1 MFELHPVIIL
11 AVGIL
16 TVVGMI
22 IVLRVNAF
30 IALITAAMVVSM
42 LAPGNLAE
50 KITRVAEAFGSMA
63 GKIGVVIA
71 LAAVIGRCLIDSGA
85 ADRIVRLFLSMLGE
99 KRCAISLMSSGFILS
114 VPVFFDTVFYLLVPL
129 ARSMYR
135 RTQKNYLKFIMA
147 IAGGAAITHTLV
159 PPTPGPLI
167 IANTLG
173 VDLGV
178 MIIVGVIVAIPSAVA
193 GILYAGWLNRRMNVP
208 MRPIGG
214 GQKELEP
221 LAEHQLPG
229 LVYSILPII
238 LPVLMIA
245 THTIISTLAN
255 SAAEISTLKRAAE
268 FTAVV
273 GNPNL
278 AMLVSASIAMFV
290 LWRQRQ
296 LTRNELAQVVETS
309 LMSGGVIILITAA
322 GGAFGAMLNAAE
334 IGPAIQNMFA
344 VDGEQQLG
352 GLMLLGIGFFITS
365 LIKVAQGSST
375 VAMITSSAL
384 FGAMITSNDMLGYH
398 PVYLAT
404 TIASGS
410 LFGCWLNDS
419 GFWIFV
425 KMGGL
430 TEIEG
435 LKSYTVLTAILS
447 LVGMAVTVLLATVM
461 PLV

>member
-1 MFELHPVIIL
+1 VFDLHPLIIL
-11 AVGIL
+11 TIGIL

-22 IVLRVNAF
+22 IILRINAF
-30 IALITAAMVVSM
+30 IALITAAMVVSL
-42 LAPGNLAE
+42 LAPGDPAE
-50 KITRVAEAFGSMA
+50 KISRVAEAFGSMA

-85 ADRIVRLFLSMLGE
+85 ADRIVRLFVSLLGE
-99 KRCAISLMSSGFILS
+99 KRCAISLMSSGFVLS

-147 IAGGAAITHTLV
+147 IAAGAAITHTLV

-178 MIIVGVIVAIPSAVA
+178 MIIIGVIIALPSSVA
-193 GILYAGWLNRRMNVP
+193 GILYAGWLNSRMNVP
-208 MRPIGG
+208 MRPISSGK
-214 GQKELEP
+214 KELEA
-221 LAEHQLPG
+221 LAENQLPG
-229 LVYSILPII
+229 LLPSVLPII

-245 THTIISTLAN
+245 THTAVSALAKG
-255 SAAEISTLKRAAE
+255 AAESSSLKYVAGL
-268 FTAVV
+268 TAVP
-273 GNPNL
+273 GNPNF
-278 AMLVSASIAMFV
+278 AMLISAAIAMFV
-290 LWRQRQ
+290 FWRQRKP
-296 LTRNELAQVVETS
+296 TKEELALVVETS
-309 LMSGGVIILITAA
+309 LMSGGVIILITSA
-322 GGAFGAMLNAAE
+322 GGAFGSMLNNVE
-334 IGPAIQNMFA
+334 IGPAIQNMF
-344 VDGEQQLG
+344 VIDGGQQLG
-352 GLMLLGIGFFITS
+352 GLMLLGMGFFITS
-365 LIKVAQGSST
+365 LIKIAQGSST

-384 FGAMITSNDMLGYH
+384 FGAMITSPDMLGYH

-425 KMGGL
+425 KMSGL
-430 TEIEG
+430 TEVEG

-447 LVGMAVTVLLATVM
+447 LVGMAVTVLMATFM

>member
-22 IVLRVNAF
+22 VVLRINAF
-30 IALITAAMVVSM
+30 IALITAAMVVSL

-50 KITRVAEAFGSMA
+50 KVSRVAEAFGSMA

-85 ADRIVRLFLSMLGE
+85 ADRIVLLFMSLLGE

-178 MIIVGVIVAIPSAVA
+178 MIVVGVIVAIPSAVA

-208 MRPIGG
+208 MRPIGS
-214 GQKELEP
+214 GQKELEL

-255 SAAEISTLKRAAE
+255 GAVESSSLKNAAE
-268 FTAVV
+268 FTAVF

-290 LWRQRQ
+290 LWHQRQ

-322 GGAFGAMLNAAE
+322 GGAFGAMLNVAE
-334 IGPAIQNMFA
+334 IGPAVQNMFA
-344 VDGEQQLG
+344 IDGGQQLG

-384 FGAMITSNDMLGYH
+384 FGAMITSPDMLGYH

-430 TEIEG
+430 TEVEG